1 MAWTQAAPAA
11 QGVDDRGVMVRLAAP
26 AARIVTL
33 APHLAEI
40 AFAAGAG
47 EKLVGAVRFSD
58 FPAAA
63 QRLLRVGDAASIDV
77 EGILL
82 LQPDLV
88 LAWKSGNRVGDVAR
102 LERLGLRVYVTEPLR
117 LSDVPRLI
125 RAVGA
130 LGGTTQSAQSAA
142 RAFERRIA
150 ALRAQFA
157 RRRPLRVFYEI
168 WHRPLLTVNGGHMIS
183 DVIALC
189 GGVNVFSDAPL
200 LTPSVSLESVLAARP
215 DAIVG
220 GGSGVTAQEFMAQWR
235 AHGIGA
241 LRDMPLIYITP
252 DEIQRATPR
261 IADGARAICDGL
273 EQVRSKQREET
284 GNKAPLKKRE

>member
-1 MAWTQAAPAA
+1 
-11 QGVDDRGVMVRLAAP
+11 MVRLAAP

-88 LAWKSGNRVGDVAR
+88 LAWKSGNRLDDVAR

-130 LGGTTQSAQSAA
+130 LAGTTQSAQSAA

-220 GGSGVTAQEFMAQWR
+220 GGSGVTAEEFMAQWR
-235 AHGIGA
+235 AHGIEA

-273 EQVRSKQREET
+273 EQVRSKQR
-284 GNKAPLKKRE
+284 

>member
-1 MAWTQAAPAA
+1 MACAQAFPAA
-11 QGVDDRGVMVRLAAP
+11 QLADDRGTMVRLAAP

-40 AFAAGAG
+40 VFAAGAG

-58 FPAAA
+58 FPVAA
-63 QRLLRVGDAASIDV
+63 QRPPRVGDAASIDI

-88 LAWKSGNRVGDVAR
+88 LAWKSGNRPGDVAR

-117 LSDVPRLI
+117 LADVPRLI

-130 LGGTTQSAQSAA
+130 LAGTTQPARSAA
-142 RAFERRIA
+142 QAFESRIA

-157 RRRPLRVFYEI
+157 RRPPLRVFYEI
-168 WHRPLLTVNGGHMIS
+168 WHRPLLTVNGSHMIN

-189 GGVNVFSDAPL
+189 GGINVFSDAPQ

-215 DAIVG
+215 DAIIG
-220 GGSGVTAQEFMAQWR
+220 GGSGVTAQQFAAQWR
-235 AHGIGA
+235 AQGVGA
-241 LRDMPLIYITP
+241 LKDVPVIYVTP
-252 DEIQRATPR
+252 DQIQRATPR
-261 IADGARAICDGL
+261 IADGARTICEGL
-273 EQVRSKQREET
+273 ERIRSKR
-284 GNKAPLKKRE
+284 